1 MSRCSLLLRLIVLAV
16 VPGAL
21 AGQDVAKQLDGR
33 VSPAV
38 RQAVVTIAADAAAR
52 GLPVEP
58 LVEKAIEGG
67 AKGVP
72 ADRVIAAVRA
82 LAGRLGDAMSA
93 LRAAGVVA
101 PSGDVVEGGA
111 DALNAGL
118 TSGDVRDLVR
128 VSRPPYDPS
137 LTLRVAATLV
147 ALGVP
152 PDQALRLVN
161 AMITAGRSPGDLL
174 TLPAEVQAGVG
185 RGATPGQAAA
195 GLARA
200 AAAGRPPV
208 PPGQAKTGKPVNPHR
223 P

>member
-1 MSRCSLLLRLIVLAV
+1 MSRFSLLLRIVALAV
-16 VPGAL
+16 VPSAL
-21 AGQDVAKQLDGR
+21 AGQNVAKQLDRR
-33 VSPAV
+33 VSPDV
-38 RQAVVTIAADAAAR
+38 RQAVVKIAADAAAR

-72 ADRVIAAVRA
+72 DDRVIAAVRT

-93 LRAAGVVA
+93 LRAAGVAA

-152 PDQALRLVN
+152 GEQAMQLVN

-208 PPGQAKTGKPVNPHR
+208 PPGQAKAGKPANPHR

>member
-33 VSPAV
+33 VSPDV
-38 RQAVVTIAADAAAR
+38 RKAVVTIAADAAAR
-52 GLPVEP
+52 GLPVDP

-93 LRAAGVVA
+93 LREAGVTA
-101 PSGDVVEGGA
+101 PNGDVVEGGA

-128 VSRPPYDPS
+128 MSRPPYDPA

-152 PDQALRLVN
+152 PDQALQLVN

-174 TLPAEVQAGVG
+174 SLPADVQAGVG

-195 GLARA
+195 GLTRA

-208 PPGQAKTGKPVNPHR
+208 PPGQAKTSKPANPHR

>member
-1 MSRCSLLLRLIVLAV
+1 MNRCSLLLRLIVLAV

-33 VSPAV
+33 VSPDV
-38 RQAVVTIAADAAAR
+38 RKAVVTIAADAAAR

-72 ADRVIAAVRA
+72 ADRVIAAVRT
-82 LAGRLGDAMSA
+82 LAGRMGDAMSA

-111 DALNAGL
+111 DALNVGL
-118 TSGDVRDLVR
+118 TSSDVRDLVR
-128 VSRPPYDPS
+128 VSRPPYDAS

-152 PDQALRLVN
+152 PDQALQLVN
-161 AMITAGRSPGDLL
+161 AMIKAGRSPGDLL

-185 RGATPGQAAA
+185 GGATPGQAAA

>member
-1 MSRCSLLLRLIVLAV
+1 MSRFQVRLTLLLLAV
-16 VPGAL
+16 TPGAL
-21 AGQDVAKQLDGR
+21 AAQDVAARLGGR
-33 VSPAV
+33 VSPQV
-38 RQAVVTIAADAAAR
+38 RQAVVTIAANAAAR
-52 GLPVEP
+52 GLPVDP

-82 LAGRLGDAMSA
+82 LAGRLGDAMGA
-93 LRAAGVVA
+93 LREAGVAA
-101 PSGDVVEGGA
+101 PAADIVEGGA

-118 TSGDVRDLVR
+118 SNGDVRDLVR
-128 VSRPPYDPS
+128 VSRAPYDPG
-137 LTLRVAATLV
+137 LTLRVAATLA

-152 PDQALRLVN
+152 AADAVQLVEG
-161 AMITAGRSPGDLL
+161 MIRAGKSPGDLL
-174 TLPAEVQAGVG
+174 ALPGEVQASMA
-185 RGATPGQAAA
+185 RGATPGQSAA

-200 AAAGRPPV
+200 AAAGRPAV

>member
-1 MSRCSLLLRLIVLAV
+1 MSRFSLLLRLVVLAI
-16 VPGAL
+16 VPSAL
-21 AGQDVAKQLDGR
+21 AGQDVAKQLDRR
-33 VSPAV
+33 VSPDV
-38 RQAVVTIAADAAAR
+38 RQAVVKIAADAAAR
-52 GLPVEP
+52 GLPDEP
-58 LVEKAIEGG
+58 LVSTAIEGG

-82 LAGRLGDAMSA
+82 LAGRLGDAMGA
-93 LRAAGVVA
+93 LRQAGVAA

-118 TSGDVRDLVR
+118 TNGDVRDLVR

-152 PDQALRLVN
+152 PSQALQVVK
-161 AMITAGRSPGDLL
+161 AMISAGRSPSDLL

-208 PPGQAKTGKPVNPHR
+208 PPGQAKSGKPANPHR

>member
-1 MSRCSLLLRLIVLAV
+1 LLRIVALAV
-16 VPGAL
+16 VPSAL

-33 VSPAV
+33 VSPDV
-38 RQAVVTIAADAAAR
+38 RKAVVTIAADAAAR

-93 LRAAGVVA
+93 LRAAGVAA

-118 TSGDVRDLVR
+118 TGSDVRDLVR

-152 PDQALRLVN
+152 AQQALQLVN
-161 AMITAGRSPGDLL
+161 AMIAAGRSPGDLL

-185 RGATPGQAAA
+185 RGATPSQAAA

-208 PPGQAKTGKPVNPHR
+208 PPGQAKTGKPANPHR

>member
-1 MSRCSLLLRLIVLAV
+1 VNSRSVLLRLFVLAV

-21 AGQDVAKQLDGR
+21 AGQDVAKQLDRR
-33 VSPAV
+33 VPPAV

-72 ADRVIAAVRA
+72 ADRVIAAVRV
-82 LAGRLGDAMSA
+82 LAGRLGDAMGA
-93 LRAAGVVA
+93 LRAAGVAA
-101 PSGDVVEGGA
+101 PSADVVEGGA

-128 VSRPPYDPS
+128 VSRPPYEPS

-152 PDQALRLVN
+152 PEQALRLVN

-208 PPGQAKTGKPVNPHR
+208 PPGQAKTGKPANPHR